1 MLYISTD
8 KSFLE
13 MICYGWTTVIEWT
26 FLKIHPIGWGCKDSQ
41 GQKRHPAE
49 LAESGRKIQE
59 DQIKREDLFR
69 QAWDWRED
77 EVSPR
82 SLNPDAHW
90 VESGKGTIEVSK
102 TGDTAYMRYDVVV
115 EKFMSLAGWLQ
126 MHNIRFR
133 VENYDFSQLEES
145 YMEKYMKKA

>member
-1 MLYISTD
+1 MQITIIVEKSPARHDGLPIDVKSKASIIDEMLWSA
-8 KSFLE
+8 S
-13 MICYGWTTVIEWT
+13 
-26 FLKIHPIGWGCKDSQ
+26 S
-41 GQKRHPAE
+41 
-49 LAESGRKIQE
+49 SG
-59 DQIKREDLFR
+59 
-69 QAWDWRED
+69 
-77 EVSPR
+77 

-145 YMEKYMKKA
+145 YMEKYMGKNIK